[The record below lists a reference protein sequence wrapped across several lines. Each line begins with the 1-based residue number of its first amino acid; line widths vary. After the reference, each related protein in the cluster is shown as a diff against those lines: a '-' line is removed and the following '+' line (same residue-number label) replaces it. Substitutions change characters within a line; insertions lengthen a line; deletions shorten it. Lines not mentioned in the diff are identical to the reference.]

1 MLENLGVKY
10 EIKPFV
16 AEEDATNAYYEPK
29 RSASIYCGDV
39 KLGDLGE
46 IKNKVLREFKLT
58 QARPLSNLIF
68 EAISHAEGATHKDFR
83 VSQYPFVSRDVTL
96 SVSLD
101 TEYASLEQQ
110 IRAILEKADYIYKLE
125 CTSIYR
131 PEGADTKNISFHL
144 DFADPSKTLEKG
156 EINAIMAKVEQVK

>member
-1 MLENLGVKY
+1 M
-10 EIKPFV
+10 
-16 AEEDATNAYYEPK
+16 
-29 RSASIYCGDV
+29 
-39 KLGDLGE
+39 KL
-46 IKNKVLREFKLT
+46 
-58 QARPLSNLIF
+58 
-68 EAISHAEGATHKDFR
+68 ISHAEGATHKDFR